1 MRLARVGH
9 ESVKGFLKGGMSA
22 WGSSGLEVATVPQ
35 VSVNELRGMIEGHAG
50 LQLIDVRR
58 TVEYTGGHAPR
69 AVNAPLSQL
78 ENSLKDFD
86 SARETAVI
94 CAGGY
99 RSSAATSILA
109 RHGFQKLYNVTGGT
123 SAWVS
128 AGLPVEKVSTN

>member
-35 VSVNELRGMIEGHAG
+35 VSVNELRGLIEGHAG

-58 TVEYTGGHAPR
+58 TVEYTGGHAAR

-78 ENSLKDFD
+78 ENSFKDFE
-86 SARETAVI
+86 SAAETSVSWP
-94 CAGGY
+94 GGF
-99 RSSAATSILA
+99 RSSPTTSI
-109 RHGFQKLYNVTGGT
+109 
-123 SAWVS
+123 
-128 AGLPVEKVSTN
+128 